1 MNHQEDSES
10 DGDEVFAQ
18 PSKKTTK
25 DRPGL

>member
-10 DGDEVFAQ
+10 DGEDVFAQ
-18 PSKKTTK
+18 PSKNNTK